1 MFKNCLFFAFCLFVS
16 SSLFSQKDEVLF
28 TVNKAPV
35 TVSEFKY
42 IYEKSN
48 NKNADYSEKSLKE
61 SLEIGRASCRER
73 V

>member
-48 NKNADYSEKSLKE
+48 NKNADYSET
-61 SLEIGRASCRER
+61 
-73 V
+73 